1 MSVFRSLAAEHA
13 LLRELGRR
21 LRRSLDGREER
32 GTPRETRNI
41 LLVLLHALAGH
52 ETFEDAVFE
61 KPFAQSDGAS
71 KALASLA
78 RQHAAI
84 SKLRAETEA
93 LIQEGSE
100 VDLRVLRP
108 LAERL
113 VRMLDA
119 HFESEERELWPQ
131 LNAVVSRGA
140 RSRADRAAAERLQEL
155 KKELTSYWAAVD
167 EYLASDS

>member
-21 LRRSLDGREER
+21 LRRSLDGRDEA
-32 GTPRETRNI
+32 GAPRETRNI

-52 ETFEDAVFE
+52 ERFEDSVFAQ
-61 KPFAQSDGAS
+61 PFAESEGAA

-78 RQHAAI
+78 RQHAAVA
-84 SKLRAETEA
+84 KLRAETES

-100 VDLRVLRP
+100 VDRRVLRP
-108 LAERL
+108 LADRL
-113 VRMLDA
+113 VRLLDT
-119 HFESEERELWPQ
+119 HFESEERELWPR
-131 LNAVVSRGA
+131 LNAVDSRGA
-140 RSRADRAAAERLQEL
+140 RHRADRAAAERLKEL
-155 KKELTSYWAAVD
+155 KKELTSYWSAVD